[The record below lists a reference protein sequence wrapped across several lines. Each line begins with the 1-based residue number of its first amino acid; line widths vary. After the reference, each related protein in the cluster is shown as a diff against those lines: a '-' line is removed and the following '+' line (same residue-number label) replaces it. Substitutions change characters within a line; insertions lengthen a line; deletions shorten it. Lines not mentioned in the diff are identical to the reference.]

1 MSASYAILH
10 IIIPFRATTQ
20 PERREQLHTLLEC
33 FQCWLPEAQVL
44 VIEQGCERRFNRGS
58 LLNIGVL
65 IANCNDSDSVCLHD
79 VDLLPHA
86 DLLPEYTR
94 ELSASSVRHL
104 ATKYTRYEG
113 PDFLGGVLMM
123 QCGVYKK
130 VNGHANDFWGW
141 GEEDNDMRER
151 LRVHCLDV
159 EQCTGGITDLEHK
172 TWNQKK
178 KHLKKTKQK
187 CLHSGQLKYWH
198 QEHRCHQGL
207 KQTQYQILESF
218 EYYDRCTHYTVNI
231 LAHPPGVM
239 T

>member
-1 MSASYAILH
+1 MSAPRAILH

-20 PERREQLHTLLEC
+20 PERRGQLETLLAC
-33 FQCWLPEAQVL
+33 FQRDLPEARVL
-44 VIEQGCERRFNRGS
+44 VVEQGCARPFNRGA

-65 IANCNDSDSVCLHD
+65 LTECKDSDSVCLHD

-94 ELSASSVRHL
+94 ELCATAARHL

-141 GEEDNDMRER
+141 GGEDNDMRER
-151 LRVHCLDV
+151 LRVHGLHV
-159 EQCTGGITDLEHK
+159 EPCTGGMTDLEDR
-172 TWNQKK
+172 TWKQKK

-187 CLHSGQLKYWH
+187 CRDVGRLNYWH
-198 QEHRCHQGL
+198 HRHRCEQGIHQVRWEL
-207 KQTQYQILESF
+207 LRSF
-218 EYYDRCTHYTVNI
+218 EYYDRCTHHTVNV
-231 LAHPPGVM
+231 LP
-239 T
+239 